1 LGSYRDLVAWKQA
14 MELVTEVYRLTE
26 SFPQREMYGLTRQ
39 IREAAVSVPSNIAEG
54 RGRRTTR
61 DYLSFLYRARG
72 SLFETE
78 TQMDI
83 ARNLGYLP
91 EPVHQLLR
99 EGAAAVA
106 RPLNG
111 LIASLER
118 RLDPDRRPP
127 TADRPDAESPD
138 DH

>member
-1 LGSYRDLVAWKQA
+1 

-39 IREAAVSVPSNIAEG
+39 IRDAAISVPSNIAEG

-83 ARNLGYLP
+83 SRNLGYLP
-91 EPVHQLLR
+91 EPLHQVLR
-99 EGAAAVA
+99 NSAAEVA

-118 RLDPDRRPP
+118 KLDPDRRPP
-127 TADRPDAESPD
+127 TADRLEPDAPD